1 MKVTTQVSK
10 DGKEVTIF
18 VRGRFDFSVQQEFR
32 NAYRHQQQRR
42 ECYRINLSRAEYMDS
57 SALGM
62 LLLMRDYVDE
72 IKSKLLVEKPSKQI
86 MKILETAHFDKLFN
100 ILPA

>member
-1 MKVTTQVSK
+1 
-10 DGKEVTIF
+10 
-18 VRGRFDFSVQQEFR
+18 
-32 NAYRHQQQRR
+32 
-42 ECYRINLSRAEYMDS
+42 MDS